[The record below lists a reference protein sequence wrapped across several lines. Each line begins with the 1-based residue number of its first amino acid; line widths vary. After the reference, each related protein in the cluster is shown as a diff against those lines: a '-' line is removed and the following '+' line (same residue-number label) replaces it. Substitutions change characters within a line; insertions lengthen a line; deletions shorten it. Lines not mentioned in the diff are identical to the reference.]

1 MRIPLRRIL
10 VRRILGREH
19 LSKRLEG
26 KVALIT
32 GGTTGIGAATVA
44 RLAQE
49 GAKVWFTGSKEEPA
63 AALCAETGA
72 TFRKHR
78 VQDAAA
84 WAPLI
89 DEIIAAEGRLDI
101 VFANAGTESGDG
113 SIEDVGIEGWDN
125 VVAVNQTGVML
136 TVQHAILGMKR
147 NPDGPKGSI
156 IVNSSMNATRPL
168 GNYVTYS
175 VTKAAVCAL
184 AKSAA
189 VHCGQKGYAIRV
201 NAILPGVVETPLI
214 QQIMNAQPDP
224 AAARAMYEGMAPL
237 KRMAQLNEVA
247 GLVAYL
253 ASDEAGFISGAE
265 YAIDGATTAGM
276 MGV

>member
-1 MRIPLRRIL
+1 MAL
-10 VRRILGREH
+10 V
-19 LSKRLEG
+19 
-26 KVALIT
+26 T

-63 AALCAETGA
+63 AALCAQTGA
-72 TFRKHR
+72 VFRKLR
-78 VQDAAA
+78 VQDAAG
-84 WAPLI
+84 WPGLI
-89 DEIIAAEGRLDI
+89 DEILEVDGRLDI
-101 VFANAGTESGDG
+101 AFANAGTEAGDG
-113 SIEDVGIEGWDN
+113 SIESVGIEGWDGI
-125 VVAVNQTGVML
+125 VAVNQTGVML

-147 NPDGPKGSI
+147 NPDGAKGSI
-156 IVNSSMNATRPL
+156 IINSSMNATRPL

-189 VHCGQKGYAIRV
+189 VHCGQQGYAIRV

-214 QQIMNAQPDP
+214 QNIMNAQPDP
-224 AAARAMYEGMAPL
+224 VAARAMYEGMAPL

-253 ASDEAGFISGAE
+253 ASDEAGFISGGE